1 MLRARAEARAT
12 DLFIHLF
19 LHAAEA
25 WRGILSARFARKFR
39 PLRPLAKGA
48 RTAGIRAGIAVD
60 GSQTAW
66 RPSIFNPLL
75 QGTEAVELR
84 IEPAVAVGEA
94 GNHVKPHK
102 TVEAQL
108 SKPRDLSLVVRDGI
122 VRCDE
127 IVRRAVRHDDLAALR
142 AKLLEAY
149 FCDVH
154 DRRNSGD
161 ARLVLL
167 RIELKRIELRIAREN
182 ELYCLISGAVEKRF
196 SARDGIRWLRV
207 PAKVGRSREQ
217 RAFEQTPFR
226 KRIRTCDGDSRLVI
240 RRNHRNRSK
249 LRVRQAVVTGDAVR
263 TAQRPCVKRGVARSN
278 VADDSV
284 LHAVKFVALRVNR
297 VGEKLR
303 MLRIDPSCATI
314 GIYGSATGRAISAG
328 DADNHL
334 ALRDTRRHGQRL

>member
-66 RPSIFNPLL
+66 RLSIFNPLL

-84 IEPAVAVGEA
+84 IEPAVAMCEA

-149 FCDVH
+149 IGDVH
-154 DRRNSGD
+154 DRRDGGD

-167 RIELKRIELRIAREN
+167 RIELKRIELRIARKN
-182 ELYCLISGAVEKRF
+182 ELYGLISGAVEKRF
-196 SARDGIRWLRV
+196 PAGDGIRWLRV
-207 PAKVGRSREQ
+207 PAKVGRRGEQ
-217 RAFEQTPFR
+217 RSFEQRPFR
-226 KRIRTCDGDSRLVI
+226 ERIRTCDGHARLVI
-240 RRNHRNRSK
+240 RRNHGNRAK
-249 LRVRQAVVTGDAVR
+249 LRVGQATVGGGAFR
-263 TAQRPCVKRGVARSN
+263 TAQRLYVKGIIAGSD
-278 VADDSV
+278 VADDTV
-284 LHAVKFVALRVNR
+284 LHSVKFVALRVNR

-303 MLRIDPSCATI
+303 MLRIDPT
-314 GIYGSATGRAISAG
+314 RAAI
-328 DADNHL
+328 
-334 ALRDTRRHGQRL
+334 